1 MQKKFYQVLL
11 CGVLSAALLVCA
23 VPAAA
28 EEETPADAAVAGEEA
43 PAGEPAAAEEKTPAG
58 GLAAGKTFAIVTKS
72 IGNPYNMREAE
83 GFKEVIEA
91 EGGACVVSY
100 PEFPTAA
107 AQVPILQS
115 LISQEVDA
123 IAIAAND
130 ASTLTEPLKEV
141 ADAGIKVC
149 TLDSDL
155 NADSR
160 LTFCN
165 QTSAELVGQTLVDAV
180 YDLTGGA
187 GQYAILSATT
197 EATNQNAWI
206 DAMKAVVEGDEK
218 YADLELV
225 TIAYGDDLAD
235 KSAEE
240 TKKLLADYPDLKV
253 ICAPTTVGL
262 TAAAKVLA
270 DAGSGVRLTG
280 LGLPSETAEY
290 MGNDAQHPC
299 PYMYLWNPI
308 DLGRLAA
315 YTCIALADG
324 TITGQVGDTFEAGSL
339 EGSPYTLVP
348 LESDESAS
356 QIIMAEPF
364 LFTPENI
371 DEWKDQY

>member
-1 MQKKFYQVLL
+1 MT
-11 CGVLSAALLVCA
+11 AALLACS
-23 VPAAA
+23 VPAGA
-28 EEETPADAAVAGEEA
+28 EE
-43 PAGEPAAAEEKTPAG
+43 
-58 GLAAGKTFAIVTKS
+58 AAGSGSAAGRTFAIVTKS

-91 EGGACVVSY
+91 EGGTCVVSH

-130 ASTLTEPLKEV
+130 AATLTEPLKEV
-141 ADAGIKVC
+141 AEAGIKVC

-155 NADSR
+155 NPASR

-165 QTSAELVGQTLVDAV
+165 QTSADLVGQTLMDAV
-180 YDLTGGA
+180 CDLTGGS
-187 GQYAILSATT
+187 GQYAILSATK

-206 DAMKAVVEGDEK
+206 DAMKAVAESDEK

-225 TIAYGDDLAD
+225 TIAYGDDLSD

-270 DAGSGVRLTG
+270 DEGSSVRLTG

-290 MGNDAQHPC
+290 MGDDAQHPC
-299 PYMYLWNPI
+299 PYMYLWNPV

-324 TITGQVGDTFEAGSL
+324 TITGEVGDTFEAGSL

-348 LESDESAS
+348 LESDETAS

-364 LFTPENI
+364 RFTPENI
-371 DEWKDQY
+371 DEWKDEY

>member
-1 MQKKFYQVLL
+1 MKRKFSQVFL
-11 CGVLSAALLVCA
+11 CGVMAAALLVCS
-23 VPAAA
+23 VPAIA
-28 EEETPADAAVAGEEA
+28 EEETAAGTAAEEAAADAAAAGETVT
-43 PAGEPAAAEEKTPAG
+43 GGAAAG
-58 GLAAGKTFAIVTKS
+58 RTFAIVTKS

-91 EGGACVVSY
+91 EGGTCVISH

-130 ASTLTEPLKEV
+130 ASTLVQPLKEV
-141 ADAGIKVC
+141 AEAGIKVC

-155 NADSR
+155 DAGSR

-165 QTSAELVGQTLVDAV
+165 QTSADLVGQTLMDAV

-206 DAMKAVVEGDEK
+206 AAMKAVSEGDEK

-225 TIAYGDDLAD
+225 TIAYGDDVAD

-240 TKKLLADYPDLKV
+240 TRKLLEDYPDLKV

-262 TAAAKVLA
+262 TAAAKVLV
-270 DAGSGVRLTG
+270 DAGSEVRLTG
-280 LGLPSETAEY
+280 LGLPSETADY
-290 MGNDAQHPC
+290 MGNDAEHPC
-299 PYMYLWNPI
+299 PYMYLWNPV

-324 TITGQVGDTFEAGSL
+324 TITGQVGETFEAGSL
-339 EGSPYTLVP
+339 AGSPYTLTA
-348 LESDESAS
+348 LESDENAS

-364 LFTPENI
+364 KFTPENI
-371 DEWKDQY
+371 DEWKNEY